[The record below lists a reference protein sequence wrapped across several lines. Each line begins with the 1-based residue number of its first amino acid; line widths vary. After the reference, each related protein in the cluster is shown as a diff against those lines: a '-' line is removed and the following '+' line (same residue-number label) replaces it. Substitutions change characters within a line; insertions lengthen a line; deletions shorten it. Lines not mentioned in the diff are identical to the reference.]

1 MKHFL
6 LAAAVVAMTTAATA
20 DDGIW
25 TISTPQAD
33 GKYPL
38 RRDAAYQDDIITTH
52 TRQARIRDD
61 SHMGTVAGRYR
72 GSPGVFSYGRR
83 LYQAET
89 NDRNPTAG
97 FFRANGYAEF
107 GVSGSKYRDN
117 IFAYLIDSEANGKGE
132 KSIMIVNQ
140 GKLSDT
146 MPQSGEAA
154 YLGDAFIGR
163 HDDVT
168 TGSARFTADFAN
180 KTLRGRIEPRERTI
194 TRDNANGRR
203 IDAHSGATRHSGSSD
218 YTISYAT
225 VNIDARIEGN
235 GFTGGDQQPVRSKG
249 HFYGANAAELGGIF
263 HDTIQEVSGSF
274 GAVKEGSRAL
284 PPAPTPQPKPS
295 VIDTDNAGLW
305 RISTT
310 AADAAYRLP
319 RGALQGD
326 IIHTDLAT
334 PRIDSPAQMNTLAA
348 RSAQNPDA
356 FRYGGRTYWMETGSQ
371 TAIGQNSAY
380 SAYATGGDH
389 YRYTRFGYHI
399 DAAAG
404 ADGKRAVR
412 TYHYGTLTPDMPA
425 GGSAEYKGEAVLG
438 RGEWLTTGHARL
450 SADFAAKTL
459 HGRIESEARTIGHQV
474 ADAYSG
480 ATRPRQPRDQTET
493 IHFNPVT
500 IDARID
506 GNAFSTGAD
515 SIVRSKD
522 HFYGEGAAEVGGSF
536 GAQKQ

>member
-1 MKHFL
+1 MKTKHFL

-310 AADAAYRLP
+310 AADAARLP
-319 RGALQGD
+319 
-326 IIHTDLAT
+326 
-334 PRIDSPAQMNTLAA
+334 SAA
-348 RSAQNPDA
+348 RRAARRHHPH
-356 FRYGGRTYWMETGSQ
+356 RPRH
-371 TAIGQNSAY
+371 TA
-380 SAYATGGDH
+380 H
-389 YRYTRFGYHI
+389 
-399 DAAAG
+399 
-404 ADGKRAVR
+404 
-412 TYHYGTLTPDMPA
+412 
-425 GGSAEYKGEAVLG
+425 
-438 RGEWLTTGHARL
+438 
-450 SADFAAKTL
+450 
-459 HGRIESEARTIGHQV
+459 
-474 ADAYSG
+474 
-480 ATRPRQPRDQTET
+480 RQPRTDEHPRRAQRTKSGCLPLRRP
-493 IHFNPVT
+493 HLLDGDGQP
-500 IDARID
+500 DRHRAKQRIQ
-506 GNAFSTGAD
+506 
-515 SIVRSKD
+515 RLR
-522 HFYGEGAAEVGGSF
+522 HRRRPLPLHPLRLPH
-536 GAQKQ
+536 